1 MRSLRL
7 LIACA
12 VLACGAANHLYA
24 AAIPACLEN
33 ALPLETLGNDS
44 ESVLLLAKACM
55 REGKPLRAAALL
67 SQIIKSNPTDA
78 GAYINRGDAQ
88 AKCWGVRAGHQRLQR
103 SDTPRSRSSQ
113 SMVRPRHCVRS
124 YGTLRKRHR

>member
-44 ESVLLLAKACM
+44 KSLLLLAKACM

-88 AKCWGVRAGHQRLQR
+88 ANAGELGLAISDFSVAIRLDPDIAQR
-103 SDTPRSRSSQ
+103 SEEHTSE
-113 SMVRPRHCVRS
+113 
-124 YGTLRKRHR
+124 